1 MSLLPGGW
9 ATDNDVVTP
18 RRENTVTRIVEYQE
32 TLLFASS
39 AVLLFAGGAAWVVS
53 AQTSASVLWI
63 AGTVLGLGFS
73 VFWTVGAIRRRK
85 PSVDIIA
92 VLALAGALAVNEP
105 FAGAMITVM
114 LASGQ
119 LLEARAAAR
128 ARRELS
134 LLVER
139 APRTARRRVEGG
151 VVEVGVGDVV
161 VGDRLLV
168 GTGQI
173 IPVDGRLLSTATV
186 DESALTGEALPVE
199 RLAGDDVRSGVVNAG
214 APIELVATAAAA
226 ESTYAGVVRLVQQAQ
241 ASSAPFVRAAD
252 RFAVLFVPLT
262 LVLAGASWAL
272 SGDAV
277 RAVAVLVVATPCP
290 LLLAAPIAIMSG
302 LSRAAHIGVVIK
314 GGGALERLAGGR
326 VMLFDK
332 TGTLTQ
338 GRPVLADVV
347 TAGDHVDADEVLR
360 LAASLDQVSAHVL
373 ASAIVTGGIR
383 RGLVLEM
390 PKDVQ
395 EVHGYGLEGSVGNH
409 RVKVGK
415 ASWIVGDAAPTWVRQ
430 VRRRADLDGSLT
442 VFVAVDDEPAG
453 VFLLEDAI
461 RPDAPRMVRALRGAG
476 ITRVVLVTGDRADI
490 ADMVGRIVGVDT
502 VLAECDPADKLA
514 AIERESANGA
524 TIMVGDGINDAPAL
538 AAAGVGVALAARG
551 ATASSEAA
559 DVVLTVDR
567 VDALADA
574 ILIARRSKRIAL
586 QSVLVGMGFSLV
598 AMGIAAIGLLPP
610 AAGAVVQEVIDV
622 LAIGIALRAVLPGA
636 VHTIAMPPAD
646 VATALRLRA
655 QHDAVLP
662 LIEQIRSVAD
672 ALSTRGCDLVP
683 VRMLLDRLESEL
695 LPHERADEELL
706 VPLVDRALGGSDG
719 TVAMSRTHAEIE
731 HQVSR
736 LRRLLVGLDTG
747 SAQPEDVVELR
758 RLLYGLY
765 AVLRLHNAQEEEG
778 AFSLVPPGAANTSPA
793 APIRRHQ

>member
-1 MSLLPGGW
+1 VNRLRASK
-9 ATDNDVVTP
+9 
-18 RRENTVTRIVEYQE
+18 E
-32 TLLFASS
+32 TLLFSAST
-39 AVLLFAGGAAWVVS
+39 VLLLAGGLAWLLS
-53 AQTSASVLWI
+53 AHTPAGALWY
-63 AGTVLGLGFS
+63 AGNLLGLGFS
-73 VFWTVGAIRRRK
+73 VFWTVSSVRRRQL
-85 PSVDIIA
+85 SVDIIA
-92 VLALAGALAVNEP
+92 VLALAGALAVREP

-119 LLEARAAAR
+119 LLEAKAAAR

-139 APRTARRRVEGG
+139 APRTARRLVEGG
-151 VVEVGVGDVV
+151 VVEIPVDEVV
-161 VGDRLLV
+161 VGDVLLV
-168 GTGQI
+168 GTGEI
-173 IPVDGRLLSTATV
+173 VPVDGRLRSAAML
-186 DESALTGEALPVE
+186 DESALTGEPLPVE
-199 RLAGDDVRSGVVNAG
+199 RPAGDAVRSGVVNAG
-214 APIELVATAAAA
+214 KAINLAATALAA
-226 ESTYAGVVRLVQQAQ
+226 ESTYAGVVRLVEQAQ

-314 GGGALERLAGGR
+314 GGSALERLAGGH

-338 GRPVLADVV
+338 GHPVLSDVL
-347 TAGDHVDADEVLR
+347 TASDQMDADEILR

-373 ASAIVTGGIR
+373 ASAIVTGGTR

-390 PKDVQ
+390 PEDVQ
-395 EVHGYGLEGSVGNH
+395 EVHGYGLEGTVGAH
-409 RVKVGK
+409 RVRLGK
-415 ASWIVGDAAPTWVRQ
+415 AAWVVGDAAPPWVRQ

-453 VFLLEDAI
+453 AFLLEDAI
-461 RPDAPRMVRALRGAG
+461 RPDSPRMVRALRKAG

-502 VLAECDPADKLA
+502 VLADCDPADKLA
-514 AIERESANGA
+514 AIERESARGA

-586 QSVLVGMGFSLV
+586 QSVLIGMGLSLV
-598 AMGIAAIGLLPP
+598 AMVVAAVGLLPP

-622 LAIGIALRAVLPGA
+622 LAIGIALRGVLPGK
-636 VHTIAMPPAD
+636 VHTIAMTPAD

-655 QHDAVLP
+655 EHDAVLP
-662 LIEQIRSVAD
+662 LIEQIRSSAD
-672 ALSTRGCDLVP
+672 RLSTHSRDLVP
-683 VRMLLDRLESEL
+683 VRALLQRLESEL

-706 VPLVDRALGGSDG
+706 IPLVSRALGGTDA
-719 TVAMSRTHAEIE
+719 TAAMSRTHAEIE
-731 HQVSR
+731 HQVGK
-736 LRRLLVGLDTG
+736 LRRLFLALDNEQT
-747 SAQPEDVVELR
+747 QPEDVVELR

-778 AFSLVPPGAANTSPA
+778 AFSLVPDSAGSSHTAALTADTGP
-793 APIRRHQ
+793 RGR